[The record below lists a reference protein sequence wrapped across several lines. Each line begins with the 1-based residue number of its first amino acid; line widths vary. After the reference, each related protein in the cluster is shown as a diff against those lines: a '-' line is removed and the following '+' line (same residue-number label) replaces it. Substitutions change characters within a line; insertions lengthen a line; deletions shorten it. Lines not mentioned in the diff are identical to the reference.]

1 MKMTE
6 TEENAW
12 IEAGL
17 QCDGM
22 DWDDWGKEAVV
33 RYGRLLNG
41 GMNEAGEVILLSTIK
56 KAREALASVLCA
68 EEPECPTHRESR
80 RLCVE
85 ALQALN
91 KLTEL
96 NTN

>member
-41 GMNEAGEVILLSTIK
+41 GMNEAGEAFT

-68 EEPECPTHRESR
+68 EEPECPTQRESR